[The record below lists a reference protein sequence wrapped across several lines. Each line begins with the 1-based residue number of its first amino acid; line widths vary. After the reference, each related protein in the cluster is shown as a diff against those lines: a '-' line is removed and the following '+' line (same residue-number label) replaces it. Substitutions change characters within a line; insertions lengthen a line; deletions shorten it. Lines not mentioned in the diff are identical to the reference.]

1 MIEILGKNYLSVKE
15 ASKRYG
21 YSIHWFQARI
31 FKKEKPSFLQLEGKG
46 RIYYPVEE
54 TDQWFKDQ
62 LRINE

>member
-1 MIEILGKNYLSVKE
+1 MIEIMGKKYLTDKE
-15 ASKRYG
+15 SSKRYG
-21 YSIHWFQARI
+21 YSIHWFQAKRSR
-31 FKKEKPSFLQLEGKG
+31 KEKPSFIQIEGKG